1 MTSLLNRLRLWV
13 KLLVLILAFVLP
25 FGVLA
30 YFTLLNYNEHLSI
43 ARQEKDGD
51 AVLRPLAELAVG
63 LTEHET
69 AVRLRQLPE
78 VQATQAAVD
87 RAFAALE
94 DARRIYGPQ
103 LGFTS
108 SLLDTRGLGHLR
120 PEVVRPAWDALKSQW
135 AQLKPAEI
143 TARHKH
149 LASLV
154 QAMIQDVG
162 DTSTLILDPALDS
175 YYVMDLVIGALPS
188 IQDRLGRLAL
198 QAGFDAAE
206 PDSAAVV
213 TGLSALIRDNDLVR
227 IDTGVDR
234 SIKEDARNFGR
245 SESLSRELPPRAAT
259 LRREI
264 DALVAAA
271 STPTPSR
278 EAVVAASH
286 RAQDAVIKL
295 WRASIDE
302 LDILLDQR
310 AASWRAKRNNTFLL
324 TGAALVLSTLLAV
337 FVIRLITRP
346 LTQLTSAAIAAA
358 TKGDLSL
365 PIPPAGKDEIGE
377 LSRAFHAMT
386 GRFRAVTE
394 VAGDLADGNVRA
406 NIVPLSEAD
415 EMGTSLAR
423 MVTNLSA
430 VASLAERMAAGD
442 LRVAVKPHSK
452 DDVMGHALETM
463 VGSLSTLTGQ
473 VQRAAIVM
481 NSSVTDIAATAR
493 QQQATTSEVAATTTE
508 IGATSKEIYATSK
521 ELLKTMNEV
530 AGVAEETATLATGGQ
545 TGLVRMEE
553 TMNLFVE
560 ALAGINARLG
570 VLSEKAANI
579 NQVVTTISK
588 VADLTNLLSLNAA
601 IEAEKA
607 GEFGRGFAV
616 VATEIRRLADQTAVS
631 SYDIEQMVKEM
642 SSAVAAG
649 VMGMDKFAEQI
660 RRGVQDVRQ
669 VSTQLSG
676 IIRQVQTLT
685 PRVLAVNE
693 GMEAQ
698 ATGADQITQAL
709 SGLSDATQQT
719 ADSLRQSNSS
729 IERLHDASRG
739 LLKSLDGFK
748 LKGGA

>member
-1 MTSLLNRLRLWV
+1 
-13 KLLVLILAFVLP
+13 
-25 FGVLA
+25 
-30 YFTLLNYNEHLSI
+30 
-43 ARQEKDGD
+43 
-51 AVLRPLAELAVG
+51 
-63 LTEHET
+63 
-69 AVRLRQLPE
+69 
-78 VQATQAAVD
+78 
-87 RAFAALE
+87 
-94 DARRIYGPQ
+94 
-103 LGFTS
+103 
-108 SLLDTRGLGHLR
+108 
-120 PEVVRPAWDALKSQW
+120 
-135 AQLKPAEI
+135 
-143 TARHKH
+143 
-149 LASLV
+149 
-154 QAMIQDVG
+154 
-162 DTSTLILDPALDS
+162 
-175 YYVMDLVIGALPS
+175 MDLVIGALPAV
-188 IQDRLGRLAL
+188 QDRLGRLAT
-198 QAGFDAAE
+198 QAAFESGE
-206 PDSAAVV
+206 PDSASTVV
-213 TGLSALIRDNDLVR
+213 GLAALVRDNDLPR

-234 SIKEDARNFGR
+234 AIKEDGRNFGR
-245 SESLSRELPPRAAT
+245 SESLGRELPPKAAT

-264 DALVAAA
+264 DALVSAA
-271 STPTPSR
+271 SGATPAR
-278 EAVVAASH
+278 DAVVAASH
-286 RAQDAVIKL
+286 RVQDALIKL
-295 WRASIDE
+295 WRSAADE

-310 AASWRAKRNNTFLL
+310 SASWRAKRFNAFSL

-337 FVIRLITRP
+337 YVIRLITQP
-346 LTQLTSAAIAAA
+346 LGQLTAAA
-358 TKGDLSL
+358 TAAATRGDLSL
-365 PIPPAGKDEIGE
+365 PIPEEGPDEIGQ
-377 LSRAFHAMT
+377 LAGAFHAMT
-386 GRFRAVTE
+386 GRFRSVAE
-394 VAGDLADGNVRA
+394 VAGDLADGNVRVD
-406 NIVPLSEAD
+406 IQPLSEAD
-415 EMGTSLAR
+415 EMGTSLTR
-423 MVTNLSA
+423 MVTNLSE
-430 VASLAERMAAGD
+430 VAKLAERMAAGD
-442 LRVAVKPHSK
+442 LRVAVKPHSR

-530 AGVAEETATLATGGQ
+530 ADVAEETASLATGGQ

-719 ADSLRQSNSS
+719 ADSLRQSNAS

-748 LKGGA
+748 LKGA

>member
-1 MTSLLNRLRLWV
+1 MRNLLQRRRLWV

-25 FGVLA
+25 FGVLG
-30 YFTLLNYNEHLSI
+30 YFTLATYNEHLAI
-43 ARQEKDGD
+43 ARLEKDGN

-63 LTEHET
+63 LAEHET
-69 AVRLRQLPE
+69 ALRLRQPAE
-78 VQATQAAVD
+78 IQAAQAAID
-87 RAFAALE
+87 RAFSALE
-94 DARRIYGPQ
+94 DARRLYGPQ
-103 LGFTS
+103 LSFTS
-108 SLLDTRGLGHLR
+108 GMLDARGLGHLR
-120 PEVVRPAWDALKSQW
+120 PEVVRPAWDALKSQGP
-135 AQLKPAEI
+135 QLKPAEI
-143 TARHKH
+143 VARHRS
-149 LASLV
+149 LAALV

-175 YYVMDLVIGALPS
+175 YYVMDLVIGALPAV
-188 IQDRLGRLAL
+188 QDRLARLAV
-198 QAGFDAAE
+198 QAGFESGEA
-206 PDSAAVV
+206 DSASTVI
-213 TGLSALIRDNDLVR
+213 GLAAIVRDNDLPR

-245 SESLSRELPPRAAT
+245 SESLSRELPPKAAA

-264 DALVAAA
+264 DALLAAA
-271 STPTPSR
+271 SGATPAR
-278 EAVVAASH
+278 DAVVAASH
-286 RAQDAVIKL
+286 RVQDALIKL
-295 WRASIDE
+295 WRSSSDE
-302 LDILLDQR
+302 LDILLEQR
-310 AASWRAKRNNTFLL
+310 AASWRSKRFNAFFL
-324 TGAALVLSTLLAV
+324 TGAALVLSMLLAV
-337 FVIRLITRP
+337 YVVRLITRP
-346 LTQLTSAAIAAA
+346 LGQLTAAA
-358 TKGDLSL
+358 TAAATRGDLSL
-365 PIPPAGKDEIGE
+365 PIPEEGPDEIGQ
-377 LSRAFHAMT
+377 LAGAFHAMT
-386 GRFRAVTE
+386 GRFRSVAE

-406 NIVPLSEAD
+406 QVAPLSEAD
-415 EMGTSLAR
+415 EMGASLAR
-423 MVTNLSA
+423 MVTNLSE
-430 VASLAERMAAGD
+430 VSKLAERMAAGD

-530 AGVAEETATLATGGQ
+530 AGVAEETASLATGGQ

-719 ADSLRQSNSS
+719 ADSLRQSNAS

-748 LKGGA
+748 LKGA

>member
-13 KLLVLILAFVLP
+13 KLLLLILAFVLP
-25 FGVLA
+25 FGVLG
-30 YFTLLNYNEHLSI
+30 YFTLLTYNEHLHI
-43 ARQEKDGD
+43 AQLEKDGN
-51 AVLRPLAELAVG
+51 AVIRPLADVAVG
-63 LTEHET
+63 LTEHEL
-69 AVRLRQLPE
+69 AVRLKIPGE
-78 VQATQAAVD
+78 VQAAQGQVD

-94 DARRIYGPQ
+94 EARRQYGPQ
-103 LGFTS
+103 LRFTS
-108 SLLDTRGLGHLR
+108 SQLEGRGLGTLR
-120 PEVVRPAWDALKSQW
+120 PESYRPAWEAIKAQSAQNKPSVVTSQHTQFNALIQN
-135 AQLKPAEI
+135 
-143 TARHKH
+143 
-149 LASLV
+149 
-154 QAMIQDVG
+154 MISDVG
-162 DTSTLILDPALDS
+162 DQSQLILDPALDS
-175 YYVMDLVIGALPS
+175 YYVMDLVIGALPPL
-188 IQDRLGRLAL
+188 QERLSRLTVLA
-198 QAGFDAAE
+198 AFDAAE
-206 PDSAAVV
+206 PETAASIIGLAALVRV
-213 TGLSALIRDNDLVR
+213 NDLPRLETGL
-227 IDTGVDR
+227 DR
-234 SIKEDARNFGR
+234 AIKEDAANFGR
-245 SESLSRELPPRAAT
+245 SESLSRELTPKAAT

-264 DALVAAA
+264 DALLAAA
-271 STPTPSR
+271 TAPTPNR
-278 EAVVAASH
+278 ENVIAAGR
-286 RAQDAVIKL
+286 RAQDALSKF

-302 LDILLDQR
+302 LDVLLGQR
-310 AASWRAKRNNTFLL
+310 SASWRGKRFSTFFY
-324 TGAALVLSTLLAV
+324 TEFALVLSTLLAV
-337 FVIRLITRP
+337 FVIRLITKP
-346 LTQLTSAAIAAA
+346 LGQLTAAASAAA
-358 TKGDLSL
+358 TRGDLSL
-365 PIPPAGKDEIGE
+365 PIPEGGRDEIGE
-377 LSRAFHAMT
+377 LARAFHAMT
-386 GRFRAVTE
+386 DRFRTVSE

-406 NIVPLSEAD
+406 HVTPLSEVD
-415 EMGTSLAR
+415 EMGNSLAR
-423 MVTNLSA
+423 MVANLSD
-430 VASLAERMAAGD
+430 VANLAERMAGGD
-442 LRVAVKPHSK
+442 LRVAIKPHSK

-748 LKGGA
+748 LKGGG